1 MPKRKPGLV
10 ERGLARR
17 YKGKL
22 RLTPEGR
29 RRLGELRQTYD
40 HISEATIGKFLQSL
54 HGKTMRGVRRLP
66 EVMTRNIA
74 VSGGRLSLARVETR
88 SGHKAVVIKGILLPH
103 TVPRRQYF
111 FMRAVERA
119 FSRAIENG
127 TIKPRYYSF
136 RPVRYLAAS
145 GRFILS
151 RYYPRPSLAD
161 IIYELDRAKL
171 LEIMQRKRPRGLKSI
186 REDLKNRNVFKKL
199 EAIIDLGRI
208 ASDEAKITLKKM
220 LESSNSPLVR
230 GFACYALALT
240 GDLKMRAVLNNV
252 RLTDESGFVR
262 WRAAVAMYL
271 LKQVR
276 RGVTEPE
283 NLIPKNLIPAIFLT
297 SNPGITYSKLRQMFD
312 EVKAH
317 FAIVEPIA
325 RQSVKRYRGYRKF
338 HIDIENPG
346 NILVFGFDG
355 KERFTIGLIDQG

>member
-40 HISEATIGKFLQSL
+40 HIPEATIGRFLQSL
-54 HGKTMRGVRRLP
+54 HGKTMRSVRRLP

-74 VSGGRLSLARVETR
+74 ISGGRLSLARVETR
-88 SGHKAVVIKGILLPH
+88 SGRRAVVIKGILLPH

-119 FSRAIENG
+119 FLRAIQNR
-127 TIKPRYYSF
+127 TLKPRYYSF

-161 IIYELDRAKL
+161 IIYELDRTKL
-171 LEIMQRKRPRGLKSI
+171 LEVMRRKRQSMKSI
-186 REDLKNRNVFKKL
+186 GENLRNRNVFKRI
-199 EAIIDLGRI
+199 EAIVDLGRI
-208 ASDEAKITLKKM
+208 ANEEAKTTLKKI
-220 LESSNSPLVR
+220 LETSSSPLVR

-240 GDLKMRAVLNNV
+240 GDLKMRKILNNV

-262 WRAAVAMYL
+262 WRAAVAMYML
-271 LKQVR
+271 RQVR
-276 RGVTEPE
+276 RGAKDPSV
-283 NLIPKNLIPAIFLT
+283 LIPKNIIPSIFLAN
-297 SNPGITYSKLRQMFD
+297 NPGITYSKLRQMFD

-317 FAIVEPIA
+317 FAVVEPIA
-325 RQSVKRYRGYRKF
+325 RQSVKRYRGYKKF
-338 HIDIENPG
+338 HIDMENPG